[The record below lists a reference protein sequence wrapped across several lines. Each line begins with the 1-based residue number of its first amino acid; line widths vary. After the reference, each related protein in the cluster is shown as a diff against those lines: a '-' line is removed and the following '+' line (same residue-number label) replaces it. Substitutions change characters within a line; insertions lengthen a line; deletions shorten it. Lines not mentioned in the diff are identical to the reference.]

1 MRNETLAPAFCLTF
15 RTFPLRISH
24 FAMSIHR
31 PLDEELK
38 VLRELVLEMSYLV
51 DEQLAEAMNAL
62 TKGDVELAQRVRH
75 RDDEI
80 DALEMKLDRQ
90 CERILALHHP
100 VASDLRL
107 IILAVKVNT
116 DLERIGDHSKNLA
129 KNVAH
134 VKDMPDVLKATRL
147 PEMADAARAM
157 LREAQDAF
165 STEDR
170 VRAREILARDR
181 QVDRLH
187 KENFAALVKYG
198 QEHPECM
205 TPVAHL
211 ITASKGLE
219 RISDHVKNIAES
231 IIFLIEGLDIR
242 HKRLARHD
250 D

>member
-1 MRNETLAPAFCLTF
+1 
-15 RTFPLRISH
+15 
-24 FAMSIHR
+24 MSIHR

-62 TKGDVELAQRVRH
+62 VAGDVELAERVRR

-90 CERILALHHP
+90 CERVLALHHP
-100 VASDLRL
+100 VASELRL

-116 DLERIGDHSKNLA
+116 DLERIGDHCKNLA
-129 KNVAH
+129 KYTPFI
-134 VKDMPDVLKATRL
+134 KDTPEILAVTHL

-157 LREAQDAF
+157 LRQAQDAF
-165 STEDR
+165 TTEDR
-170 VRAREILARDR
+170 VRAREVLASDR
-181 QVDRLH
+181 QVDRIH
-187 KENFAALVKYG
+187 KDNFTALVKYG

-205 TPVAHL
+205 EAVAHL

-231 IIFLIEGLDIR
+231 VIFLVEGLDIR
-242 HKRLARHD
+242 HKRLSRQD